1 MSICLESSRTTPA
14 APSIGLSV
22 IAALPQTLR
31 VAFYG
36 LTSPTGCATGAPQE
50 CTDEPPEPTSVS
62 TLPSLLASR
71 LTPPTA
77 IIRRIKIRFRNLVA
91 CLSK

>member
-62 TLPSLLASR
+62 PLPSSPLPVGFEANS
-71 LTPPTA
+71 TDGDYPA
-77 IIRRIKIRFRNLVA
+77 D
-91 CLSK
+91 